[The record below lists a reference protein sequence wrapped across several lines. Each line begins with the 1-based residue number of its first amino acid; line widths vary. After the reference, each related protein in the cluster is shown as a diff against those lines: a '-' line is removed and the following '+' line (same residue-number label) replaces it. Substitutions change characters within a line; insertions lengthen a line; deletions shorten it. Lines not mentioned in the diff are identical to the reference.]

1 MTNEDLD
8 RILSGEGE
16 IVPSAGFT
24 ALVMEKVRLEET
36 APPPIPFPWKRALPG
51 LVVVG
56 LALGAVLVGLA
67 EVVWRAWATPPAA
80 TEELVVQPLPVA
92 LYAVLGSVALA
103 LLISLAA
110 LLRSDRGF
118 SINKCSE

>member
-8 RILSGEGE
+8 RILSGEDE

-24 ALVMEKVRLEET
+24 ALVMENMRSEAT
-36 APPPIPFPWKRALPG
+36 GPRPIPFPWKRALPG
-51 LVVVG
+51 LAVVG

-80 TEELVVQPLPVA
+80 TEALVIPPLQVN
-92 LYAVLGSVALA
+92 LYTVLASIALA
-103 LLISLAA
+103 LLVSWAA
-110 LLRSDRGF
+110 LKLSMRLTSV
-118 SINKCSE
+118 